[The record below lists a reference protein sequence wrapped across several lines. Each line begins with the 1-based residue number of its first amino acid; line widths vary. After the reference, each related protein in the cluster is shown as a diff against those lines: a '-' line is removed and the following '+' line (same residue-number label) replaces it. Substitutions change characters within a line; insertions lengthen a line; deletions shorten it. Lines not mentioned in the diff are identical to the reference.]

1 MAGFFGHTIL
11 TGFTQKKYE
20 IWPALLLGQNSI
32 IMNLAKNSLSLTVNP
47 VAKKIKTNNLLTT
60 PSPKK
65 NRQIQIIAFSL
76 CSNGTQVI

>member
-1 MAGFFGHTIL
+1 MAGFFGNTIL
-11 TGFTQKKYE
+11 TGFTLKKDE
-20 IWPALLLGQNSI
+20 FWPALLSGKNSI

-47 VAKKIKTNNLLTT
+47 VAKKIKTNNLFTT

-65 NRQIQIIAFSL
+65 TRQIQIIAFSL